1 MIFENLTNIQIGIL
15 IIFHFILGLLMNIIP
30 GLVEVWYYGLLG
42 IGISILIGNQNKNE
56 IAALIITY
64 FTCMEIVFRMTQAN
78 VPWEG
83 VKYILV
89 FVSFIS
95 IASEKIKKSGN
106 PSPIYV
112 YFLFLIPSVLI
123 CEFDSFKDAR
133 SGVSFNLSGPL
144 SLLMSTYYFYQRKF
158 SISQLR
164 ILFLFVVLPL
174 ITTCA
179 IIALRAPTLSE
190 IKFQDAA
197 NFELSGGYG
206 PNQVSSLLGFGVVVM
221 MTGYF
226 LNMVI
231 TVNNILDRI
240 ITFIF
245 LFFCIINFSRG
256 GIFTAITSVVLGS
269 IVWIVYSKSNKK
281 NTFIFNLVLVTLFSV
296 FIFNYFD
303 NITGNTLSKRYA
315 GTTSSKQEN
324 KGSENENF
332 GSGFSGREDIVQ
344 EDFEVFKR
352 YPILGVGPGM
362 SAAVRYKL
370 FDDGKPPH
378 TEFSRL
384 ISEHGILGLIS
395 LFILI
400 YFPILSFI
408 KSKEFH
414 KKLFLIMFSSFS
426 IICSFHAAMRI
437 SMMGFVYGIA
447 FINLVKKRDDLADP
461 VKEYKE
467 KSMIWEQFEQESLS

>member
-1 MIFENLTNIQIGIL
+1 MIFENLTKIQIAILLLFHLLLGIAFNL
-15 IIFHFILGLLMNIIP
+15 VS

-42 IGISILIGNQNKNE
+42 IGISVLIGNQNKTE
-56 IAALIITY
+56 IAAIIISY
-64 FTCMEIVFRMTQAN
+64 FTCMEIVFRMTEAN

-95 IASEKIKKSGN
+95 IASEKVRKSQLPN
-106 PSPIYV
+106 QIFIYFFLLLPSLLLCDFV
-112 YFLFLIPSVLI
+112 
-123 CEFDSFKDAR
+123 DFKSAR
-133 SGVSFNLSGPL
+133 NNISFNLSGPL
-144 SLLMSTYYFYQRKF
+144 SLLMSSYYFYQRKY
-158 SISQLR
+158 SLAQLR
-164 ILFLFVVLPL
+164 TLFLFIVLPL

-179 IIALRAPTLSE
+179 IIALRAPTLNE

-281 NTFIFNLVLVTLFSV
+281 NTFIFNLVLVTLISV

-315 GTTSSKQEN
+315 GTTSSKEEN
-324 KGSENENF
+324 IGSENENF

-384 ISEHGILGLIS
+384 ISEHGMLGLIS